1 TVCPKKAEYIIKPN
15 LTMKSKFVPS
25 PRFVKPNPRK
35 CPSSCFAD
43 NYVSKY
49 KLDKQGT
56 LRQGYFLFFFK
67 KKKKK
72 IYIHIFGQYD
82 DTFGHGI
89 TTRYNKR
96 KISDIME
103 VPHYVELLRKEFEP
117 LIAHLRQGGDVVI
130 PYLSAQQL
138 RSDEA
143 KALYWHP
150 TSNKQTVFHSLDA
163 TPDHLPF
170 YYLSVIQ
177 MSIDN
182 LANYAQSEQVI
193 GIYDHNI
200 FGPQSDESILNLSSI
215 PNITKPVDVDLDGSL
230 LLPTGE
236 LHGDTLVDEKHQGD
250 TFTLPDF
257 VSRNALENTRNAFLS
272 NVSLN
277 NAIHAWNALV
287 DGAGAASNRLS
298 VAWIGCI
305 PFFIFFIL
313 FVDLLNNDWLL
324 KNDHI
329 AWGLVACFL
338 GLLWLVFDPKH

>member
-1 TVCPKKAEYIIKPN
+1 
-15 LTMKSKFVPS
+15 
-25 PRFVKPNPRK
+25 
-35 CPSSCFAD
+35 
-43 NYVSKY
+43 
-49 KLDKQGT
+49 
-56 LRQGYFLFFFK
+56 
-67 KKKKK
+67 
-72 IYIHIFGQYD
+72 
-82 DTFGHGI
+82 
-89 TTRYNKR
+89 
-96 KISDIME
+96 
-103 VPHYVELLRKEFEP
+103 
-117 LIAHLRQGGDVVI
+117 
-130 PYLSAQQL
+130 
-138 RSDEA
+138 
-143 KALYWHP
+143 
-150 TSNKQTVFHSLDA
+150 
-163 TPDHLPF
+163 
-170 YYLSVIQ
+170 
-177 MSIDN
+177 
-182 LANYAQSEQVI
+182 
-193 GIYDHNI
+193 
-200 FGPQSDESILNLSSI
+200 PQSDESILNLSSI

-329 AWGLVACFL
+329 AWGLVASLTFFFFEEETKKKNKYSKKRKTHLNQRIFL
-338 GLLWLVFDPKH
+338 PHYFYSNVAKGTNMFFQF